1 MGKDNVGAVMVV
13 GAGIAGIQASLDL
26 AESGYYVYLV
36 EQSPAIG
43 GIMPMLDKTFPTN
56 DCSMCI
62 LSPKIVE
69 CGRHLNIEKHML
81 SNIVDVQGK
90 PGNFKVTL
98 HKKARF
104 VDLDKCTG
112 CGDCANACPVDMPNE
127 FNAGL
132 ENRHAIFKLYPQAM
146 PAAYAIEK
154 AGISPCRAACPAG
167 VNAQGY
173 VQLIKKGK
181 FQEAWSLIYQ
191 DNPFPAVCGLVCTH
205 PCESQ
210 CHRGKID
217 APVSIRNLKRVAA
230 EQAYANNI
238 DELPLPEPASQRGQ
252 SVAIIGS
259 GPAGL
264 SAAYFLVKSGFRAVV
279 FEADQLAGGM
289 MRKGIPEYRLPRQFL
304 DTEIKLLEKMGV
316 EIRYN
321 QRWGKDFS
329 AAGLKN
335 DFDAVFI
342 ATGTPRPFK
351 LNVPGEDL
359 ANVIPGI
366 TFLNNINFG
375 QQNALSGRV
384 TVIGGGNVAIDNAR
398 SALRMGAQEAHVFA
412 LEKAEEMPASAE
424 EIHLAEE
431 EGIVF
436 HYSRGVKAIQGDTIV
451 QSIELVGVASV
462 FDADGRFNP
471 QYDETITET
480 FNTDYL
486 LVAIGQGADYGFLP
500 DEDKSLLNDAGRM
513 QVDRDTLETS
523 LEGIFAGGD
532 NVTGPRDVVSAICAG
547 KTVAESI
554 NRYLS
559 GMEQRKDRVFKVP
572 EDKIA
577 PLRQALEDVP
587 PSNPAPLTFTPVEQR
602 LHGFVQE
609 SSGLTPEQAI
619 AEAER
624 CLNCGVCS
632 ECGECVNTCM
642 RQAIDH
648 HMQDEYLELEVGSI
662 ILSTGVKTYDPSN
675 LHYLGYGNYPN
686 VVTSIEF
693 ERILSASGPYQG
705 HLVRPYDHKEPRK
718 IAWIQCVGSR
728 NVKENHGYC
737 SSVCCMYAIKEAVIA
752 KEHSAQPLDTTI
764 FMMDMRCFGKDFE
777 KYYQRA
783 KNEHGVNFVRTRVY
797 QVEQTNDDSKN
808 LIIHYEDEDGKLF
821 TEEYDMVILSVG
833 LEPSAEAKSLA
844 EKMAIDINN
853 YGFAKLA
860 PLTGVNTSNPGIFTA
875 GAYSGPKDIPET
887 VLQASAAASAAGS
900 LLGDVRGTLIKQK
913 EFPPERDV
921 TGEEPR
927 IGVFVCNC
935 GINIGGVVRVPEVVE
950 AAKHLPY
957 VVHAEDN
964 LYTCSQDTQA
974 KIRDAIIEHKLNR
987 VVVASCSPRTHKPL
1001 FQETLR
1007 EAGLNKF
1014 LFEMANIRDQCSWV
1028 HMHEPDKATEKAIDL
1043 VKMTVFKAALLH
1055 PIRQV
1060 TVDVTKS
1067 ALIIGGGVSGMVS
1080 ALSLAQMGYQAAI
1093 VEKSSELGGMGRRIK
1108 QGFNGEDIQI
1118 FVNDLISQVEN
1129 HPLITVY
1136 KSVQI
1141 QEASGYVGN
1150 FTTILNNGEQV
1161 KHGVTIMAIGGRQYQ
1176 PNEYLYGQSD
1186 RVMTTLEMEEN
1197 MAAGKLKNAQNIVL
1211 INCVGSRDTERPY
1224 CSRICCSKS
1233 INLAIRCKESNPT
1246 ANVFVLYRDI
1256 RTYGFLEDTYQ
1267 EARTKGVIFVRYNE
1281 NEKPQIDKNDR
1292 GVIVTVKD
1300 HILGDNLII
1309 NADVVG
1315 LAAAILPPEDNA
1327 SLSQM
1332 FKLPLNADGFFLEAH
1347 MKLRP
1352 VDFASEGVFMAGI
1365 AHGPKN
1371 MEENIA
1377 QAKAAAGRAA
1387 TILSKQGL
1395 ASLGLVATVDT
1406 SKCAACL
1413 TCVRLCPFNVPRINN
1428 NVAEIEAVLCQ
1439 GCGTC
1444 AGECPNKAITLQGYS
1459 DRMYV
1464 NMVNG
1469 LFEEVRE
1476 GGRI

>member
-1 MGKDNVGAVMVV
+1 MGNKGKVGAVMVV

-81 SNIVDVQGK
+81 SNILDVQGE

-112 CGDCANACPVDMPNE
+112 CGECANVCPVNMPNE

-146 PAAYAIEK
+146 PAAFSIEK
-154 AGISPCRAACPAG
+154 AGLSPCRAACPAG

-217 APVSIRNLKRVAA
+217 APVSIRNLKRTAA

-238 DELPLPEPASQRGQ
+238 DELPLPEKEAVHGKNA
-252 SVAIIGS
+252 AIIGS
-259 GPAGL
+259 GPSGL
-264 SAAYFLVKSGFRAVV
+264 SAAYHLVKKGYRAVV
-279 FEADQLAGGM
+279 FEADQQAGGM
-289 MRKGIPEYRLPRQFL
+289 MRKGIPEYRLPRQYL
-304 DTEIKLLEKMGV
+304 DIEIGLLTRMGV

-321 QRWGKDFS
+321 KRWGTDFS
-329 AAGLKN
+329 VSELKN
-335 DFDAVFI
+335 EFDAVYI

-351 LNVPGEDL
+351 LGVPGENL
-359 ANVIPGI
+359 TNVIPGI
-366 TFLNNINFG
+366 TFLNNINFK
-375 QQNALSGRV
+375 QQSALSGRV
-384 TVIGGGNVAIDNAR
+384 TVIGGGNVAIDTAR
-398 SALRMGAQEAHVFA
+398 SALRMGAQEVHVFA
-412 LEKAEEMPASAE
+412 LEKPEEMPASAE
-424 EIHLAEE
+424 EIHLAGE

-436 HYSRGVKAIQGDTIV
+436 HYSRGVKAIKGDASV
-451 QSIELVGVASV
+451 RSIELMGVSSV
-462 FDADGRFNP
+462 FDAQGRFNP
-471 QYDETITET
+471 QYDTNITES
-480 FNTDYL
+480 FATDYL
-486 LVAIGQGADYGFLP
+486 LVAIGQGADYSFLSGA
-500 DEDKSLLNDAGRM
+500 DKALLNDTGRM
-513 QVDRDTLETS
+513 QVDRDTLETG
-523 LEGIFAGGD
+523 LAGVFAGGD

-547 KTVAESI
+547 KTVSESI
-554 NRYLS
+554 DRYLN
-559 GMEQRKDRVFKVP
+559 GTDQRKDRIFKVP

-577 PLRQALEDVP
+577 PLRQAIDEVP
-587 PSNPAPLTFTPVEQR
+587 LSIPAPLTFTPVEQR
-602 LHGFVQE
+602 LKGFVRE
-609 SSGLTPEQAI
+609 STGFTTEQAI

-642 RQAIDH
+642 RQAINH
-648 HMQDEYLELEVGSI
+648 KMQDEYLELQVGSI
-662 ILSTGVKTYDPSN
+662 ILSTGVKTYDPGN
-675 LHYLGYGNYPN
+675 LHYLGYGRYPN

-705 HLVRPYDHKEPRK
+705 HLVRPYDNREPRK

-728 NVKENHGYC
+728 NVKESHGYC

-752 KEHSAQPLDTTI
+752 KEHSAGPLDTTI

-783 KNEHGVNFVRTRVY
+783 KHEHGVNFVRSRIY
-797 QVEQTNDDSKN
+797 QVSQADNDSKN
-808 LIIHYEDEDGKLF
+808 LLIRYADDNGNLF
-821 TEEYDMVILSVG
+821 NEEFDMVILSVG
-833 LEPSAEAKSLA
+833 LEPSEEAKALA
-844 EKMAIDINN
+844 GKMAINMN
-853 YGFAKLA
+853 KYGFAELT

-913 EFPPERDV
+913 EFPAERDV
-921 TGEEPR
+921 SGEEPR
-927 IGVFVCNC
+927 IGVFICNC

-950 AAKHLPY
+950 AAKQLPY
-957 VVHAEDN
+957 VVHAEEN

-974 KIRDAIIEHKLNR
+974 KIRDAILEHKLNR

-1043 VKMTVFKAALLH
+1043 VKMIVFKAALLK

-1060 TVDVTKS
+1060 SVGVTKS

-1080 ALSLAQMGYQAAI
+1080 ALSLAEMGYRASI
-1093 VEKSSELGGMGRRIK
+1093 VEKSAALGGLGKRLK
-1108 QGFNGEDIQI
+1108 LGFNGEDIEA
-1118 FVNDLISQVEN
+1118 FVNDLINQVET
-1129 HPLITVY
+1129 HPLIDVY
-1136 KSVQI
+1136 KSAEI
-1141 QEASGYVGN
+1141 YDASGYVGN
-1150 FTTILNNGEQV
+1150 FNTTLTNGIQI
-1161 KHGVTIMAIGGRQYQ
+1161 KHGVTVVAIGGREYK
-1176 PNEYLYGQSD
+1176 PVEYLYGQSN
-1186 RVMTTLEMEEN
+1186 RVMTLLEMEEN
-1197 MAAGKLKNAQNIVL
+1197 IAQGKLKDIRNIVL

-1233 INLAIRCKESNPT
+1233 VSLAIQCKENNPK

-1256 RTYGFLEDTYQ
+1256 RTYGFLEDIYQ
-1267 EARTKGVIFVRYNE
+1267 TARTKGVIFVRYNE
-1281 NEKPQIDKNDR
+1281 EQKPQVTESAG
-1292 GVIVTVKD
+1292 GVTVTVKD
-1300 HILGDNLII
+1300 HILGDDIII
-1309 NADVVG
+1309 NADAVG

-1327 SLSQM
+1327 NLSQL
-1332 FKLPLNADGFFLEAH
+1332 FKLPLNEDGFFLEAH

-1371 MEENIA
+1371 IEENIA

-1387 TILSKQGL
+1387 TILSKNCL
-1395 ASLGLVATVDT
+1395 ESLGLVAVVDP

-1428 NVAEIEAVLCQ
+1428 NVAEIEPVLCQ

-1459 DRMYV
+1459 DRMIL
-1464 NMVNG
+1464 NMMDG
-1469 LFEEVRE
+1469 LLKEVRS
-1476 GGRI
+1476 GV

>member
-1 MGKDNVGAVMVV
+1 MIPLGKDKVGAVMVV

-81 SNIVDVQGK
+81 SNIVDVQGE

-112 CGDCANACPVDMPNE
+112 CGDCANACPVDVPNE
-127 FNAGL
+127 FNAEL
-132 ENRHAIFKLYPQAM
+132 ENRHAIYKMYPQAM
-146 PAAYAIEK
+146 PAAFAIEK
-154 AGISPCRAACPAG
+154 AGVSPCRAACPAG

-205 PCESQ
+205 PCETQ

-230 EQAYANNI
+230 EQTYASGI
-238 DELPLPEPASQRGQ
+238 DGLPLPDKQADRNK

-264 SAAYFLVKSGFRAVV
+264 AAAYHLVKKGYRAVV
-279 FEADQLAGGM
+279 FEADQQAGGM
-289 MRKGIPEYRLPRQFL
+289 MRKGIPEYRLPRHYL
-304 DTEIKLLEKMGV
+304 DAEISLLAKMGV
-316 EIRYN
+316 EIHYN
-321 QRWGKDFS
+321 KRWGTDFS
-329 AAGLKN
+329 VAQLKK

-342 ATGTPRPFK
+342 ATGTPKPFK
-351 LNVPGEDL
+351 LGVPGEDL

-366 TFLNNINFG
+366 TFLNDVNCKK
-375 QQNALSGRV
+375 QTPLSGRV
-384 TVIGGGNVAIDNAR
+384 SVIGGGNVAIDTAR
-398 SALRMGAQEAHVFA
+398 SALRMGAQEVHVFA
-412 LEKAEEMPASAE
+412 LEKKEEMPASAE
-424 EIHLAEE
+424 EIHLAME
-431 EGIVF
+431 EGVVF
-436 HYSRGVKAIQGDTIV
+436 HYSRGVKSINGNTAV
-451 QSIELVGVASV
+451 QSIDLVGVASV

-471 QYDETITET
+471 QYDDTIAET
-480 FNTDYL
+480 FTTDYL
-486 LVAIGQGADYGFLP
+486 LVAIGQGADYSFLNE
-500 DEDKSLLNDAGRM
+500 EDKALLNDAGRL
-513 QVDRDTLETS
+513 QVDRDTLETCVA
-523 LEGIFAGGD
+523 GVFAGGD
-532 NVTGPRDVVSAICAG
+532 NVTGPRDVISAIGAG

-554 NRYLS
+554 DRYLN
-559 GMEQRKDRVFKVP
+559 GIDQRKDRVFKIP
-572 EDKIA
+572 GDKIA
-577 PLRQALEDVP
+577 PLRQTAEEVTSSL
-587 PSNPAPLTFTPVEQR
+587 PAPLAYTPAEKRTRGFIHESTGLTVEQA
-602 LHGFVQE
+602 V
-609 SSGLTPEQAI
+609 

-624 CLNCGVCS
+624 CLNCGICS

-648 HMQDEYLELEVGSI
+648 HMEDEYLELQVGSI
-662 ILSTGVKTYDPSN
+662 ILSTGIQTYDPSH
-675 LHYLGYGNYPN
+675 LDYLGYGKYPN

-693 ERILSASGPYQG
+693 ERILSASGPFQG
-705 HLVRPYDHKEPRK
+705 HLVRPYDNREPRR

-728 NVKENHGYC
+728 NTRENHGYC

-752 KEHSAQPLDTTI
+752 KEHSAEPLDTTI

-783 KNEHGVNFVRTRVY
+783 KHEHGVKFVRTRVY
-797 QVEQTNDDSKN
+797 QVEQTNDENKN
-808 LIIHYEDEDGKLF
+808 LIIHYQDDDGKIY
-821 TEEYDMVILSVG
+821 TEEFDMVVLSVG
-833 LEPSAEAKSLA
+833 LEPSPEAKALA
-844 EKMAIDINN
+844 EKMTIDINR
-853 YGFAKLA
+853 YGFAELA

-900 LLGDVRGTLIKQK
+900 LLGDVRGTLIKQR
-913 EFPPERDV
+913 EFPPERDIS
-921 TGEEPR
+921 GEEPR

-950 AAKHLPY
+950 SAKNLPY

-964 LYTCSQDTQA
+964 LYTCSQDTQD
-974 KIRDAIIEHKLNR
+974 KIKEAIIEHKLNR

-1028 HMHEPDKATEKAIDL
+1028 HMHEPDKATKKAIDL
-1043 VKMTVFKAALLH
+1043 VKMTVFKAALLK
-1055 PIRQV
+1055 PINQV
-1060 TVDVTKS
+1060 SVEVSKS
-1067 ALIIGGGVSGMVS
+1067 ALVIGGGVSGMVS
-1080 ALSLAQMGYQAAI
+1080 ALSLAEMGYQANI
-1093 VEKSSELGGMGRRIK
+1093 VEKSAALGGLAKRIK
-1108 QGFNGEDIQI
+1108 LGFKGEDIES
-1118 FVNDLISQVEN
+1118 FVNHLIDQVEN
-1129 HPLITVY
+1129 HPLINVY
-1136 KSVQI
+1136 KSSQI
-1141 QEASGYVGN
+1141 QDASGYVGN
-1150 FTTILNNGEQV
+1150 FTTTLTDCTQIN
-1161 KHGVTIMAIGGRQYQ
+1161 HGVTIMAIGGREYQ
-1176 PNEYLYGQSD
+1176 PSEYLYGQSE
-1186 RVMTTLEMEEN
+1186 RVMTLLELEEN
-1197 MAAGKLKNAQNIVL
+1197 IAAGKLGDARNIVL

-1233 INLAIRCKESNPT
+1233 ITLALKVKEINPQ

-1256 RTYGFLEDTYQ
+1256 RTYGFFEDIYK
-1267 EARTKGVIFVRYNE
+1267 EARTKGIIFVRYNE
-1281 NEKPQIDKNDR
+1281 KQKPVVEKTAR
-1292 GVIVTVKD
+1292 GIIVTVKD
-1300 HILGDNLII
+1300 HILGKDIII
-1309 NADVVG
+1309 NADLVG

-1327 SLSQM
+1327 ELSQL

-1352 VDFASEGVFMAGI
+1352 VDFASEGLFMAGI
-1365 AHGPKN
+1365 A
-1371 MEENIA
+1371 
-1377 QAKAAAGRAA
+1377 
-1387 TILSKQGL
+1387 
-1395 ASLGLVATVDT
+1395 
-1406 SKCAACL
+1406 
-1413 TCVRLCPFNVPRINN
+1413 
-1428 NVAEIEAVLCQ
+1428 
-1439 GCGTC
+1439 
-1444 AGECPNKAITLQGYS
+1444 
-1459 DRMYV
+1459 
-1464 NMVNG
+1464 
-1469 LFEEVRE
+1469 
-1476 GGRI
+1476 